1 MSEVK
6 SVKVV
11 DGYLGRG
18 KDTFNGEYKV
28 ESLARRVQ
36 SWSDE
41 PEVPT
46 LIKVFL
52 LDETGKKRGVTVA
65 EGNYQY
71 IDSEGNDFNVPPMGK
86 PRSKKE
92 TAAKP
97 VSKPTKIVT
106 EVKEKEMPATVE
118 NVSAFEMKS
127 VPAKP
132 QIVPIKHEIE
142 VPKVSVNFV
151 PGTNFSTVKSIVSSE
166 MFMPMLV
173 TGPSGNGKTFMIEQ
187 ACAKA
192 KRKMIR
198 VQISPETDEDALIG
212 GMRLIDGNTVF
223 EKGPVVNAMEAGAI
237 LLIDE
242 IDRGS
247 NKIMCLQ
254 GIMEGSAFVIKRT
267 GETIHPKEGFN
278 IIATGNTKG
287 NGSEDGSFSAATVI
301 DDAFMER
308 FAGVIDQGW
317 PTISQEKNML
327 VKHCKEYG
335 IDLTS
340 SENNK
345 LVERLTRW
353 AKTIRTSFNQGGIE
367 CVISTR
373 RLTHILKT
381 YSVLGKLD
389 LAVNMACSKFDESEK
404 EALLSTLSLITGD
417 EVDTDEE
424 DKAVPFY
431 TPDRPVW

>member
-11 DGYLGRG
+11 NGYLGRG
-18 KDTFNGEYKV
+18 NETFNGEYKI
-28 ESLARRVQ
+28 ETLARRVYK
-36 SWSDE
+36 WSDD
-41 PEVPT
+41 PEVPA

-71 IDSEGNDFNVPPMGK
+71 IDSDGNDYNVPPMKK
-86 PRSKKE
+86 PRNKKE
-92 TAAKP
+92 TTVKAVNNTAQIK
-97 VSKPTKIVT
+97 T
-106 EVKEKEMPATVE
+106 EVKEATME
-118 NVSAFEMKS
+118 NVSNFELKS
-127 VPAKP
+127 VPTKP
-132 QIVPIKHEIE
+132 QIIPIKHDIE
-142 VPKVSVNFV
+142 VPKAAINFV
-151 PGTNFSTVKSIVSSE
+151 PGTNFSTVKSIISSQ

-187 ACAKA
+187 ACAKV

-198 VQISPETDEDALIG
+198 VQISPETDEDSLIG

-254 GIMEGSAFVIKRT
+254 GIMEGSSFVIKRT

-287 NGSEDGSFSAATVI
+287 NGSEDGSFSAATII

-317 PTISQEKNML
+317 PTLSQEKNIL
-327 VKHCKEYG
+327 IKHCTEYG

-389 LAVNMACSKFDESEK
+389 LSVNMACSKFDESEK

-417 EVDTDEE
+417 EVDTDED
-424 DKAVPFY
+424 DKDTPFY

>member
-1 MSEVK
+1 MSDVK

-11 DGYLGRG
+11 NGHLGRD
-18 KDTFNGEYKV
+18 KQQFNGEYNV
-28 ESLARRVQ
+28 RSLSRRVRT
-36 SWSDE
+36 WSDN

-46 LIKVFL
+46 LIKIFL
-52 LDETGKKRGVTVA
+52 LDNEDQLRGITVA
-65 EGNYQY
+65 EGNYTY
-71 IDSEGNDFNVPPMGK
+71 IDSNGNEIKTEPMSK

-92 TAAKP
+92 TTVNKSTQSLP
-97 VSKPTKIVT
+97 Q
-106 EVKEKEMPATVE
+106 VKEKEMATEIE
-118 NVSAFEMKS
+118 NVTALELKS
-127 VPAKP
+127 VPTKP
-132 QIVPIKHEIE
+132 QIVPIKHDIE

-151 PGTNFSTVKSIVSSE
+151 PGTNFSTVKSIISSE

-198 VQISPETDEDALIG
+198 VQISPETDEDSLIG

-287 NGSEDGSFSAATVI
+287 NGSEDGSFSAASVI

-327 VKHCKEYG
+327 VKHCTEYG

-340 SENNK
+340 SENDK

-417 EVDTDEE
+417 EVDTDDE

-431 TPDRPVW
+431 VPF

>member
-1 MSEVK
+1 MK
-6 SVKVV
+6 KVNIV
-11 DGYLGRG
+11 NGTMG
-18 KDTFNGEYKV
+18 KGKEAFNGLYNV
-28 ESLARRVQ
+28 NGVARGMHI
-36 SWSDE
+36 WSDD

-46 LIKVFL
+46 LIKVYII
-52 LDETGKKRGVTVA
+52 EGGKQRGVTVA

-71 IDSEGNDFNVPPMGK
+71 IDEDGNNIEVK
-86 PRSKKE
+86 PLKKPKSLKDE
-92 TAAKP
+92 VKP
-97 VSKPTKIVT
+97 KSTKNAPQ
-106 EVKEKEMPATVE
+106 VKEKEMTAEVE
-118 NVSAFEMKS
+118 NVSNFELKS
-127 VPAKP
+127 VPTKP

-142 VPKVSVNFV
+142 VPTLSVNFV

-166 MFMPMLV
+166 MFMPILV

-187 ACAKA
+187 SCAKA
-192 KRKMIR
+192 RRKMIR
-198 VQISPETDEDALIG
+198 VQISPETDEDSLIG

-254 GIMEGSAFVIKRT
+254 GIMEGGSFVIKRT
-267 GETIHPKEGFN
+267 GETIHPKKGFN

-317 PTISQEKNML
+317 PTIAQERNIL
-327 VKHCKEYG
+327 IKHCNDFG
-335 IDLTS
+335 IDLNS
-340 SENNK
+340 VLNDK

-353 AKTIRTSFNQGGIE
+353 AKTIRTSYNQGGIE

-404 EALLSTLSLITGD
+404 EALLSTLSLITGNEVD
-417 EVDTDEE
+417 EVDEE
-424 DKAVPFY
+424 
-431 TPDRPVW
+431 TPSF